1 VSKIQQYNASE
12 KLAILKEYETSRT
25 TLVNIL
31 EKYNIAKR
39 TFYSWR
45 RQYKLYGNK
54 GLEIR
59 THGGEDSLKD
69 GRGREKAPEKLSEI
83 DRQKLSMKKLERENE
98 RLRAENLYINF
109 IV

>member
-59 THGGEDSLKD
+59 NHNKSYYQNLNFLLSSTLYLATI
-69 GRGREKAPEKLSEI
+69 RRMKL
-83 DRQKLSMKKLERENE
+83 
-98 RLRAENLYINF
+98 
-109 IV
+109 